1 MSATR
6 TTRVRHKSKIFD
18 FDNDMSENI
27 LSHPY
32 ISYMAIEILQEE

>member
-27 LSHPY
+27 FLHPY
-32 ISYMAIEILQEE
+32 VSCMGNEILQEE